1 MISTIL
7 KFFLSS
13 KRKRSIKEKLGVPGL
28 HGCLQMLKQRG
39 YRPTFVIDGGAY
51 EGKWTLT
58 FKEVFPSAKIIMIE
72 AQESKSAV
80 LTAITRE
87 YPDVLLHH
95 CLLSDEDGRMLNFIE
110 NETASHVV
118 LSSDSSEN
126 GRVSESLD
134 ALLERKQLP
143 FPDFIKLDVQGFEL
157 MVLAGA
163 EKSLKHAEFCL
174 LEVTVLNLFDEPILL
189 EVLTFMD
196 KHNFQAY
203 DIAELMRRPYDNALY
218 QIDLLF
224 AKKDSQ
230 FVTNRNWD

>member
-1 MISTIL
+1 
-7 KFFLSS
+7 
-13 KRKRSIKEKLGVPGL
+13 
-28 HGCLQMLKQRG
+28 
-39 YRPTFVIDGGAY
+39 
-51 EGKWTLT
+51 
-58 FKEVFPSAKIIMIE
+58 MIE
-72 AQESKSAV
+72 AQASKSAI

-95 CLLSDEDGRMLNFIE
+95 CLLSGEDGRVLDFVE

-118 LSSDSSEN
+118 LSSGGSRN
-126 GRVSESLD
+126 GRISESLD
-134 ALLERKQLP
+134 ALLGRKQLP

-174 LEVTVLNLFDEPILL
+174 LEVTTLNLFDEPMLL

-196 KHNFQAY
+196 KYNFQAY

-224 AKKDSQ
+224 VKKDSR
-230 FVTNRNWD
+230 FVTSKNWD